1 MYTIYVCQENY
12 EKYKEDKM
20 EDRALGNKLLFQTL
34 LLEAEICGPATFFV
48 RA

>member
-34 LLEAEICGPATFFV
+34 YFWKLSFV
-48 RA
+48 GLQCFL